1 MNYSDSTK
9 TNAHTPSLNRCNR
22 NMYRSSKIHNL
33 HYDMIQTRHMT
44 TLLIFKDSIA
54 ALTLLTLASLTSSP
68 AFSLFF
74 LRTLIVKDM
83 FSS

>member
-22 NMYRSSKIHNL
+22 KMYRSSKIHNL

-44 TLLIFKDSIA
+44 TLLIFKDSTA
-54 ALTLLTLASLTSSP
+54 VLTLSS
-68 AFSLFF
+68 FSCRFLFE
-74 LRTLIVKDM
+74 V
-83 FSS
+83 SCGANVG